1 MNEKLEMAKNSLYNA
16 NEIKD
21 IKENPVVESVLLAPI
36 KAIPVLGD
44 LIDSSTNKLLNDFQQ
59 KKEQELLDVILQD
72 DWQRPIKLSILE
84 ILYEMVICR
93 GNI

>member
-44 LIDSSTNKLLNDFQQ
+44 LMNNPVPVSLLSGDRKPQIRFLGNH
-59 KKEQELLDVILQD
+59 
-72 DWQRPIKLSILE
+72 PSGSGN
-84 ILYEMVICR
+84 LYHKSFRM
-93 GNI
+93 

>member
-44 LIDSSTNKLLNDFQQ
+44 LIDSSTNKL
-59 KKEQELLDVILQD
+59 DVILQD
-72 DWQRPIKLSILE
+72 DHSITS
-84 ILYEMVICR
+84 EMVNDVEFII
-93 GNI
+93 NFA

>member
-1 MNEKLEMAKNSLYNA
+1 MNEKLEMAKKSLYNA

-44 LIDSSTNKLLNDFQQ
+44 LTTGARIPSPL
-59 KKEQELLDVILQD
+59 
-72 DWQRPIKLSILE
+72 
-84 ILYEMVICR
+84 
-93 GNI
+93 

>member
-44 LIDSSTNKLLNDFQQ
+44 LSILHEQ
-59 KKEQELLDVILQD
+59 KRQCKG
-72 DWQRPIKLSILE
+72 WQRPIKLSILE

>member
-36 KAIPVLGD
+36 KAIPVFGKFEKEPKENIIKSL
-44 LIDSSTNKLLNDFQQ
+44 LKSPAKPAKL
-59 KKEQELLDVILQD
+59 
-72 DWQRPIKLSILE
+72 
-84 ILYEMVICR
+84 
-93 GNI
+93 

>member
-36 KAIPVLGD
+36 KAIPVSYTHLDVYKRQDKFLAGYGD
-44 LIDSSTNKLLNDFQQ
+44 LFPTPLVF
-59 KKEQELLDVILQD
+59 VIFSG
-72 DWQRPIKLSILE
+72 KSN
-84 ILYEMVICR
+84 CR
-93 GNI
+93 F

>member
-1 MNEKLEMAKNSLYNA
+1 MNEKLEMAKNSLYNV

-44 LIDSSTNKLLNDFQQ
+44 LTTVARIPS
-59 KKEQELLDVILQD
+59 
-72 DWQRPIKLSILE
+72 PIGDGMNCIFE
-84 ILYEMVICR
+84 HICS
-93 GNI
+93 NS

>member
-36 KAIPVLGD
+36 KAIPGSKPSPVCFGGF
-44 LIDSSTNKLLNDFQQ
+44 N
-59 KKEQELLDVILQD
+59 
-72 DWQRPIKLSILE
+72 
-84 ILYEMVICR
+84 
-93 GNI
+93 

>member
-1 MNEKLEMAKNSLYNA
+1 MNEKLEMAKNSLYNV

-44 LIDSSTNKLLNDFQQ
+44 LTTVARIPS
-59 KKEQELLDVILQD
+59 
-72 DWQRPIKLSILE
+72 P
-84 ILYEMVICR
+84 LYRDATEKVVVKSYI
-93 GNI
+93 

>member
-59 KKEQELLDVILQD
+59 KKEQFHQHLHNFSSLYLHALLD
-72 DWQRPIKLSILE
+72 
-84 ILYEMVICR
+84 
-93 GNI
+93 

>member
-1 MNEKLEMAKNSLYNA
+1 MNEKLEMAKNFLYNV

-44 LIDSSTNKLLNDFQQ
+44 LTTVARIPSPL
-59 KKEQELLDVILQD
+59 
-72 DWQRPIKLSILE
+72 
-84 ILYEMVICR
+84 
-93 GNI
+93 

>member
-44 LIDSSTNKLLNDFQQ
+44 LITCSYILNKRDSLRKNLKQS
-59 KKEQELLDVILQD
+59 
-72 DWQRPIKLSILE
+72 LE
-84 ILYEMVICR
+84 M
-93 GNI
+93 

>member
-1 MNEKLEMAKNSLYNA
+1 MNEKLEMAKNSLYNV

-44 LIDSSTNKLLNDFQQ
+44 LTTVARIPSYL
-59 KKEQELLDVILQD
+59 
-72 DWQRPIKLSILE
+72 
-84 ILYEMVICR
+84 
-93 GNI
+93 

>member
-36 KAIPVLGD
+36 KAIPVLGLS
-44 LIDSSTNKLLNDFQQ
+44 LIHISEPT
-59 KKEQELLDVILQD
+59 
-72 DWQRPIKLSILE
+72 RH
-84 ILYEMVICR
+84 
-93 GNI
+93 